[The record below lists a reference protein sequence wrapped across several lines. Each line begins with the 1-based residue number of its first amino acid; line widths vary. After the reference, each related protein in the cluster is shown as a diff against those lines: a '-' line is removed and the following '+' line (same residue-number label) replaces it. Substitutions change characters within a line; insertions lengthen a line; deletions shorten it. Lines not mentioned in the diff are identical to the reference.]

1 MTASKK
7 DRGVDKPVASKEPEQ
22 VCPKAFLN
30 LGEPLTLSDGRT
42 VTVKDISLD
51 SWLTTLANSLP
62 VIMEIAEFAESKTE
76 TELAMV
82 LLANAQVK
90 NAFYELIA
98 HACQEL
104 TPEDVKNLPAMD
116 TLKVAIRMMQVVRF
130 KEVKELFT
138 QLVSGLKAQ

>member
-104 TPEDVKNLPAMD
+104 TPEDVKNLPAAD

>member
-7 DRGVDKPVASKEPEQ
+7 DRGVDKPVASNEPEQ

-30 LGEPLTLSDGRT
+30 LGEPLTLSDGRE

-82 LLANAQVK
+82 ILANAQVRS
-90 NAFYELIA
+90 AFYELIA

-104 TPEDVKNLPAMD
+104 TPEDVKNLPATD
-116 TLKVAIRMMQVVRF
+116 SLKVAARMMQVVRF
-130 KEVKELFT
+130 KEIKELFT